1 MNVDITLKSLDSP
14 SEIGAVEELQ
24 LAVWSGSEISV
35 VPAHLLI
42 AAVHNGG
49 VLIGA
54 YLDQDSAEDSK
65 IIGFV
70 FGFSG
75 FYDTPDGPR
84 LLHVSHMLGVLPF
97 ARDQGVGFMLK
108 RAQWQ
113 LVRKQ
118 GIDRI
123 IWTFDPLQSRNGYL
137 NISKLGA
144 VSNTY
149 YPDYYG
155 ELRDELNAGM
165 ATDRFRVDW
174 WVNTRRVERRLSRQV
189 RRKLDFAHYSA
200 SGAQVV
206 NRAIIEQDGM
216 VTPSVEN
223 SLDEHVSSAKILLV
237 EIPYQFPELSA
248 QAPELA
254 SDWRI
259 HTRRIFSDLFA
270 AGFLVTDFVHLAGSP
285 LRSFYVLSYGDSTL

>member
-1 MNVDITLKSLDSP
+1 MA
-14 SEIGAVEELQ
+14 AVENLQ
-24 LAVWSGSEISV
+24 LAVWSGGETSV
-35 VPAHLLI
+35 VPVHLLI

-54 YLDQDSAEDSK
+54 YPNQESAEDST

-70 FGFSG
+70 FGFPG

-84 LLHVSHMLGVLPF
+84 LLHVSHMLGVLSS

-123 IWTFDPLQSRNGYL
+123 IWTFDPLQSRNANL

-144 VSNTY
+144 VCNTY
-149 YPDYYG
+149 YQDYYG

-174 WVNTRRVERRLSRQV
+174 WVNSRRVDRRLSRQV

-200 SGAQVV
+200 SGAQIV
-206 NRAIIEQDGM
+206 NRVSSELNGM
-216 VTPSVEN
+216 VIPSQDN
-223 SLDEHVSSAKILLV
+223 SLDIQFGDDNILLV
-237 EIPYQFPELSA
+237 EIPARFPELSTH
-248 QAPELA
+248 APDLA
-254 SDWRI
+254 AEWRN
-259 HTRRIFSDLFA
+259 HTRKIFSDLFA
-270 AGFLVTDFVHLAGSP
+270 AGYLVTDFVQLAGNHP
-285 LRSFYVLSYGDSTL
+285 RSFYVLSYGESTL

>member
-1 MNVDITLKSLDSP
+1 VAVTLRILDNP
-14 SEIGAVEELQ
+14 RDMQAVEELQ
-24 LAVWSGSEISV
+24 HVVWSGGETSV
-35 VPAHLLI
+35 IPAHLLI

-54 YLDQDSAEDSK
+54 YPIQESSEDATL
-65 IIGFV
+65 IGFV
-70 FGFSG
+70 FGFPG

-84 LLHVSHMLGVLPF
+84 LLHVSHMLGVRPS

-123 IWTFDPLQSRNGYL
+123 TWTFDPLQSRNAYL

-144 VSNTY
+144 VCDTY
-149 YPDYYG
+149 YQDYYG

-174 WVNTRRVERRLSRQV
+174 WVNTRRVERRLSRQA
-189 RRKLDFAHYSA
+189 RTKLDFAHYSA
-200 SGAQVV
+200 SSAQVV
-206 NRAIIEQDGM
+206 NPARYERGGLVIPLQDD
-216 VTPSVEN
+216 
-223 SLDEHVSSAKILLV
+223 SLDLQTGDANILLV
-237 EIPYQFPELSA
+237 EIPARFPELRA
-248 QAPELA
+248 QAPDLA
-254 SDWRI
+254 AAWRD
-259 HTRRIFSDLFA
+259 HTRKLFSDLFA
-270 AGFLVTDFVHLAGSP
+270 AGYLVTDFVYLAGNHP
-285 LRSFYVLSYGDSTL
+285 RSFYVLSDGESTL

>member
-1 MNVDITLKSLDSP
+1 MR
-14 SEIGAVEELQ
+14 AVEELQ
-24 LAVWSGSEISV
+24 LVVWSGDGTSV

-54 YLDQDSAEDSK
+54 YPNQESAEDST

-70 FGFSG
+70 FGFPG

-84 LLHVSHMLGVLPF
+84 LLHVSHMLGVLPS
-97 ARDQGVGFMLK
+97 ARDQGVGFLLK

-123 IWTFDPLQSRNGYL
+123 IWTFDPLQSRNAKL
-137 NISKLGA
+137 NIAKLGA
-144 VSNTY
+144 VCNTY
-149 YPDYYG
+149 HQDYYG

-206 NRAIIEQDGM
+206 NRVSFELDGLVIPSQD
-216 VTPSVEN
+216 N
-223 SLDEHVSSAKILLV
+223 SLDIRIGDANLLLV
-237 EIPYQFPELSA
+237 EIPARFPELCA
-248 QAPELA
+248 QSPDLA
-254 SDWRI
+254 TVWRD
-259 HTRRIFSDLFA
+259 HTRKIFIGLFA
-270 AGFLVTDFVHLAGSP
+270 AGYLVTDFVHLAGNHP
-285 LRSFYVLSYGDSTL
+285 RSFYVLSHGESTL

>member
-1 MNVDITLKSLDSP
+1 MQ
-14 SEIGAVEELQ
+14 AVEELQ
-24 LAVWSGSEISV
+24 LAVWSGGETSI

-54 YLDQDSAEDSK
+54 YLNQENTEDST

-70 FGFSG
+70 FGFPG
-75 FYDTPDGPR
+75 FYETPDGPR
-84 LLHVSHMLGVLPF
+84 LLHVSHMLGVLSS

-123 IWTFDPLQSRNGYL
+123 IWTFDPLQSRNAYL
-137 NISKLGA
+137 NIAKLGA
-144 VSNTY
+144 VCNTY
-149 YPDYYG
+149 HENYYG

-165 ATDRFRVDW
+165 ATDRFQVDW

-189 RRKLDFAHYSA
+189 RRKLDFAHYEA

-206 NRAIIEQDGM
+206 NRASFESDGLVIPPQDY
-216 VTPSVEN
+216 
-223 SLDEHVSSAKILLV
+223 SLDNLSGDVKMMLV
-237 EIPYQFPELSA
+237 EIPALYPKLST
-248 QAPELA
+248 QSPDLA
-254 SDWRI
+254 AVWRDQ
-259 HTRRIFSDLFA
+259 TRKLFSDLFA
-270 AGFLVTDFVHLAGSP
+270 AGYLVTDFVHLTGNHP
-285 LRSFYVLSYGDSTL
+285 RSFYVLSHGESTL

>member
-1 MNVDITLKSLDSP
+1 MA
-14 SEIGAVEELQ
+14 AVENLQ
-24 LAVWSGSEISV
+24 LAVWSGGETSV

-54 YLDQDSAEDSK
+54 YLNQENTEDST

-70 FGFSG
+70 FGFPG

-84 LLHVSHMLGVLPF
+84 LLHISHMLGVLSS

-123 IWTFDPLQSRNGYL
+123 IWTFDPLQSRNAYL
-137 NISKLGA
+137 NIAKLGA
-144 VSNTY
+144 VCNTY
-149 YPDYYG
+149 HENYYG

-165 ATDRFRVDW
+165 ATDRFQVDW

-189 RRKLDFAHYSA
+189 RRKLDFAHYEA
-200 SGAQVV
+200 SGVQVV
-206 NRAIIEQDGM
+206 NQASLESDGLVIPPQD
-216 VTPSVEN
+216 N
-223 SLDEHVSSAKILLV
+223 SLDNLSRDVKMLLV
-237 EIPYQFPELSA
+237 EIPALFPKLST

-254 SDWRI
+254 VVWRD
-259 HTRRIFSDLFA
+259 HTRKIFSDLFA
-270 AGFLVTDFVHLAGSP
+270 AGYLVTDFVHLTGNHP
-285 LRSFYVLSYGDSTL
+285 RSFYVLSHGESTL

>member
-1 MNVDITLKSLDSP
+1 VDISLRILDNP
-14 SEIGAVEELQ
+14 SDMRAVEELQ
-24 LAVWSGSEISV
+24 LVVWSGDGNSV

-54 YLDQDSAEDSK
+54 YPNQESAEDST

-70 FGFSG
+70 FGFPG

-84 LLHVSHMLGVLPF
+84 LLHVSHMLGVLPS
-97 ARDQGVGFMLK
+97 ARDQGVGFLLK

-123 IWTFDPLQSRNGYL
+123 IWTFDPLQSRNAKL
-137 NISKLGA
+137 NIAKLGA
-144 VSNTY
+144 VCNTY
-149 YPDYYG
+149 HQDYYG

-206 NRAIIEQDGM
+206 NRVSFGLDGLVIPSQD
-216 VTPSVEN
+216 N
-223 SLDEHVSSAKILLV
+223 LLDIRIWDANLLLV
-237 EIPYQFPELSA
+237 EIPARFPELCA
-248 QAPELA
+248 QSPDLA
-254 SDWRI
+254 TVWRD
-259 HTRRIFSDLFA
+259 HTRKIFIGLFA
-270 AGFLVTDFVHLAGSP
+270 AGYLVTDFVHLAGNHP
-285 LRSFYVLSYGDSTL
+285 RSFYVLSHGESTL

>member
-1 MNVDITLKSLDSP
+1 MAITLRILDNP
-14 SEIGAVEELQ
+14 SDMAAVENLQ
-24 LAVWSGSEISV
+24 LAVWSGGETSV

-54 YLDQDSAEDSK
+54 YPNQESAEDST

-70 FGFSG
+70 FGFPG

-84 LLHVSHMLGVLPF
+84 LLHVSHMLGVLPSV
-97 ARDQGVGFMLK
+97 RDQGVGFMLK

-123 IWTFDPLQSRNGYL
+123 IWTFDPLQSRNANL

-144 VSNTY
+144 VCNTY
-149 YPDYYG
+149 YQDYYG

-174 WVNTRRVERRLSRQV
+174 WVNSRRVDRRLSRQV

-200 SGAQVV
+200 SGAQIV
-206 NRAIIEQDGM
+206 NRVSSDPNGLVIPSQD
-216 VTPSVEN
+216 N
-223 SLDEHVSSAKILLV
+223 SLDIQFGDDNILLV
-237 EIPYQFPELSA
+237 EIPARFPELSA
-248 QAPELA
+248 QAPDLA
-254 SDWRI
+254 AEWRN
-259 HTRRIFSDLFA
+259 HTRKIFSDLFA
-270 AGFLVTDFVHLAGSP
+270 AGYLVTDFVQLAGNHP
-285 LRSFYVLSYGDSTL
+285 RSFYVLSYGESTL

>member
-1 MNVDITLKSLDSP
+1 MNVDITLRTLDSP
-14 SEIGAVEELQ
+14 SDMGAIEDLQ
-24 LAVWSGSEISV
+24 LAVWSGGETSV

-54 YLDQDSAEDSK
+54 YLNQDNAEDGK

-70 FGFSG
+70 FGFPG
-75 FYDTPDGPR
+75 FYNTPDGPR

-97 ARDQGVGFMLK
+97 ARDRGVGFMLK

-123 IWTFDPLQSRNGYL
+123 IWTFDPLQSRNAYL

-149 YPDYYG
+149 YSDYYG
-155 ELRDELNAGM
+155 ELRDVLNAGM

-174 WVNTRRVERRLSRQV
+174 WVNTRRVERRLSRKV
-189 RRKLDFAHYSA
+189 RRKLDFAHYTA
-200 SGAQVV
+200 SGAQIV
-206 NRAIIEQDGM
+206 NQASIEPDGL
-216 VTPSVEN
+216 VTPSVDN
-223 SLDEHVSSAKILLV
+223 SLDVQVGGAKILLV
-237 EIPYQFPELSA
+237 EIPARFPELSA

-254 SDWRI
+254 ADWRI
-259 HTRRIFSDLFA
+259 HTRKIFTDLFA

-285 LRSFYVLSYGDSTL
+285 PRSFYVLSYGDSTL

>member
-1 MNVDITLKSLDSP
+1 MDITFQTLDSP
-14 SEIGAVEELQ
+14 TDMVAIEELQ
-24 LAVWSGSEISV
+24 LAVWSGGEISV

-42 AAVHNGG
+42 AAVRNGG

-54 YLDQDSAEDSK
+54 YLNQDSAEDGK

-70 FGFSG
+70 FGFPG

-123 IWTFDPLQSRNGYL
+123 IWTFDPLQSRNAYL

-165 ATDRFRVDW
+165 ATDRFQVDW
-174 WVNTRRVERRLSRQV
+174 WVNTRRVERRLSSQV
-189 RRKLDFAHYSA
+189 RRKLDFAHYTA
-200 SGAQVV
+200 SGAQIV
-206 NRAIIEQDGM
+206 NRASIEPDGL
-216 VTPSVEN
+216 VTPSVDN
-223 SLDEHVSSAKILLV
+223 LLDVQVGDVKILLV
-237 EIPYQFPELSA
+237 EIPAQFPELSA

-254 SDWRI
+254 TDWRI
-259 HTRRIFSDLFA
+259 HTRKIFSDLFA
-270 AGFLVTDFVHLAGSP
+270 AGFLVTDFVHLAGSQP
-285 LRSFYVLSYGDSTL
+285 RSFYVLSYGDSTL

>member
-1 MNVDITLKSLDSP
+1 MDISLRILDNP
-14 SEIGAVEELQ
+14 SDMRAVEELQ
-24 LAVWSGSEISV
+24 LVVWSGDGTSV

-54 YLDQDSAEDSK
+54 YPNQESAEDST

-70 FGFSG
+70 FGFPG

-84 LLHVSHMLGVLPF
+84 LLHVSHMLGVLPS
-97 ARDQGVGFMLK
+97 ARDQGVGFLLK

-123 IWTFDPLQSRNGYL
+123 IWTFDPLQSRNAKL
-137 NISKLGA
+137 NIAKLGA
-144 VSNTY
+144 VCNTY
-149 YPDYYG
+149 HQDYYG

-206 NRAIIEQDGM
+206 NRVSFGLDGLVIPSQD
-216 VTPSVEN
+216 N
-223 SLDEHVSSAKILLV
+223 LLDIRIGDANLLLV
-237 EIPYQFPELSA
+237 EIPARFPELCA
-248 QAPELA
+248 QSPDLA
-254 SDWRI
+254 TVWRD
-259 HTRRIFSDLFA
+259 HTRKIFIGLFA
-270 AGFLVTDFVHLAGSP
+270 AGYLVTDFVHLAGNHP
-285 LRSFYVLSYGDSTL
+285 RSFYVLSHGESTL